1 MTPEQM
7 KSESIRIVQRFEE
20 GNVSNGE
27 GMVIL
32 AITLA
37 QTFKTN
43 GVSKFE
49 AINRFVTIVNQI
61 YGE

>member
-1 MTPEQM
+1 MTAEQM
-7 KSESIRIVQRFEE
+7 KQESIRIVRRFDQMK
-20 GNVSNGE
+20 VSDGE

-32 AITLA
+32 AMTLA

-49 AINRFVTIVNQI
+49 AINRFVTIANQV

>member
-7 KSESIRIVQRFEE
+7 KSESIRIVQRFEDRK
-20 GNVSNGE
+20 VSNGE

-32 AITLA
+32 AMTLA

-49 AINRFVTIVNQI
+49 AINRFVTIVNQV

>member
-49 AINRFVTIVNQI
+49 AINRFVTIVNQV